1 MTPTAELSSEE
12 KRRAL
17 ELVLQSRTFHRA
29 EQLKAFLR
37 YVCEAEME
45 GRADDLTEYVIGVT
59 VMGRPEGYSPAEDS
73 CVRTRAYELRQKLE
87 KFYSLEA
94 PEAPWQIMLPKG
106 SNVPQYV
113 PRRSK
118 LIHQKA
124 VAAEPAEPARRGPL
138 GAWIAGL
145 IFAAM
150 AGGAVAYLLSSQTA
164 AAPKPSPVLTEAWGP
179 FASPDANAILCVAT
193 PLHLTVGPDTHGAF
207 GSPIY
212 PAPPEAYEAFR
223 QHRPLA
229 PGDRLGMV
237 ITDNVLGVGTMNAVI
252 AAVNTLR
259 SWGTSYQVLP
269 ERVAPI
275 SALRN
280 RNAILFG
287 APVDSDAITKA
298 LEKAP
303 LTVDYEP
310 SVREF
315 VVRDRS
321 SGQILAPRKDA
332 NGQFLDVYGLITV
345 MYTRESDHGRLGTVV
360 FSGITS
366 TGTHG
371 AAEFFSSPRSMRE
384 LLDRLQKQGQRG
396 FPQAYQVVVRCTFS
410 NLLLLTYEYH
420 SHRVLEAA
428 ASPFHK

>member
-17 ELVLQSRTFHRA
+17 DLVLQSRTFHRA

-45 GRADDLTEYVIGVT
+45 GRAEDLTEYVIGVT

-94 PEAPWQIMLPKG
+94 PEAPWQIVLPKG
-106 SNVPQYV
+106 SYVPQYI
-113 PRRSK
+113 PRPVKAVQRG
-118 LIHQKA
+118 A
-124 VAAEPAEPARRGPL
+124 VAAEQQGTARRAPNA
-138 GAWIAGL
+138 AWIAGL
-145 IFAAM
+145 LTAAV
-150 AGGAVAYLLSSQTA
+150 AGGAVAYLWSSRTA
-164 AAPKPSPVLTEAWGP
+164 VIPKPSPILVEAWGP
-179 FASPDANAILCVAT
+179 FASPDANVILCVAT

-252 AAVNTLR
+252 ATVNMLR

-298 LEKAP
+298 LEKTP

-315 VVRDRS
+315 VIRDRS
-321 SGQILAPRKDA
+321 KGEILVPRKDP

-384 LLDRLQKQGQRG
+384 LLDRFRREGRRG
-396 FPQAYQVVVRCTFS
+396 FPQSYQVVVRCTFS

-420 SHRVLEAA
+420 SHRVLEAT

>member
-1 MTPTAELSSEE
+1 MTPTTELGSEE

-17 ELVLQSRTFHRA
+17 DLVLQSRTFHRA

-45 GRADDLTEYVIGVT
+45 GRGDDLTEYVIGVT

-87 KFYSLEA
+87 KFYATEA
-94 PEAPWQIMLPKG
+94 PEEPWQIVLPRG
-106 SNVPQYV
+106 SYVPRYV
-113 PRRSK
+113 PRRVKPVS
-118 LIHQKA
+118 QG
-124 VAAEPAEPARRGPL
+124 AAEAERLGPERRGIRA
-138 GAWIAGL
+138 AWIAGL
-145 IFAAM
+145 LLAAL
-150 AGGAVAYLLSSQTA
+150 AGGMLTYLVSSRAGAV
-164 AAPKPSPVLTEAWGP
+164 PKPSPVLTDAWGP
-179 FASPDANAILCVAT
+179 FASPEANVILCVAT

-252 AAVNTLR
+252 ATVNMLR
-259 SWGTSYQVLP
+259 SWGAPYQVLP

-280 RNAILFG
+280 RNAFLFG

-298 LEKAP
+298 LEKTP

-315 VVRDRS
+315 VIRDRP
-321 SGQILAPRKDA
+321 SGQILVPRKDP
-332 NGQFLDVYGLITV
+332 NGQFLDVYGLVTV

-371 AAEFFSSPRSMRE
+371 AAEFFSSPRSMRD
-384 LLDRLQKQGQRG
+384 LLDRFRKEGRRG

-420 SHRVLEAA
+420 SHRVFDPA

>member
-1 MTPTAELSSEE
+1 MTPAVVLSSDE

-17 ELVLQSRTFHRA
+17 EFVLQSRTFQRA

-37 YVCEAEME
+37 YVCEAEID
-45 GRADDLTEYVIGVT
+45 GRSGELSEYVIGVR
-59 VMGRPEGYSPAEDS
+59 VLGRPEGYSPTEDS
-73 CVRTRAYELRQKLE
+73 SVRTRAYELRQKLE
-87 KFYSLEA
+87 RLYAVEA
-94 PEAPWQIMLPKG
+94 PDAPVQIVLPKG
-106 SNVPQYV
+106 SYVPQFV
-113 PRRSK
+113 PRHEIPLR
-118 LIHQKA
+118 IAGPGNRQTHTGRRWAAAWVA
-124 VAAEPAEPARRGPL
+124 VAFL
-138 GAWIAGL
+138 GAAGL
-145 IFAAM
+145 GSVITYFALLKAAGTAKVNPVLEQAWRPFAA
-150 AGGAVAYLLSSQTA
+150 
-164 AAPKPSPVLTEAWGP
+164 
-179 FASPDANAILCVAT
+179 PDANVILCVAT
-193 PLHLTVGPDTHGAF
+193 PLHLTVGPDTHGAY

-212 PAPPEAYEAFR
+212 PAPPEVYPAFR

-229 PGDRLGMV
+229 PGDRLGLV

-252 AAVNTLR
+252 ATVNTLR
-259 SWGTSYQVLP
+259 GWGTNYQVLP

-298 LEKAP
+298 LENTP

-315 VVRDRS
+315 VVRDRQ
-321 SGQILAPRKDA
+321 SGQILVPRKDP

-345 MYTRESDHGRLGTVV
+345 LYTGESDHGRLGTVV

-371 AAEFFSSPRSMRE
+371 AAEFFASPRSMRH
-384 LLDRLQKQGQRG
+384 LLDRFANEGFRD

-410 NLLLLTYEYH
+410 NLLLLTYDYH
-420 SHRVLEAA
+420 SHRVLRGI